1 MNTKLIIKSGLTA
14 VIMTLLFLTT
24 SLVFGPSLKIA
35 HYGWE
40 LLSNVLI
47 LIALG
52 YYITNSN
59 LNGIKLALSAFVI
72 FYGIRY
78 FNILNEALVFN
89 VTDRRETI
97 NIMIKGFF
105 VVLVVSPFF
114 VYLLDKWTSKPKDLI
129 FKNRSV
135 LSWIWRIII
144 CDILYLFF
152 YILAGLIL
160 QKVYPEFMDFYKDK
174 IPPFSLI
181 IYTQFFRGFVFIGVA
196 ILIHRTLDISPI
208 KKVLLIGLIFSV
220 FGGIAPLI
228 PPNAYMPA
236 YVRLGHGF
244 EVGISNFLYGLVLG
258 LILGQKT
265 IND

>member
-14 VIMTLLFLTT
+14 VVMTLLYLTI
-24 SLVFGPSLKIA
+24 SLIFGSTLRMV

-59 LNGIKLALSAFVI
+59 LNGIKLALSVFVI
-72 FYGIRY
+72 LYSIRY

-89 VTDRRETI
+89 VTDRRGTI

-105 VVLVVSPFF
+105 VASIVSPFF
-114 VYLLDKWTSKPKDLI
+114 VCFLNKWTSKSKDLI

-174 IPPFSLI
+174 MPPFSLI
-181 IYTQFFRGFVFIGVA
+181 INTQFFRGFVFIGVA
-196 ILIHRTLDISPI
+196 ILIHRTLDISSI

-265 IND
+265 TNE